1 MPKKS
6 QDKNILDNIESFI
19 RFANGIDDFSIWV
32 SNEKGAI
39 TYSDSIN
46 KITGYTSK
54 EINRLPDKIYSII
67 FEDDV
72 VNVKNSLANFLHDK
86 SRNVLQLK
94 YRIVRKDNSVS
105 WVKES
110 ITKEGNTFRN
120 KHSIKGV
127 MVNISELQEEIFSQK
142 KLVNTF
148 RDLNDAKDKFISIL
162 SHDLRAPFTSIL
174 GFAEILLNEPN
185 LSKSEQTEFLNY
197 ISDSSQNQLQL
208 INYLLD
214 WSRLQTGRLKLEP
227 VKLNAQTT
235 VYNCISSLTGN
246 SIRKNIDIQ
255 VNIKNSLFV
264 LADERLLM
272 QVINNLLSNAI
283 KFSNQDE
290 TVEISADIF
299 SNGLAEFII
308 KDNGMGISEENK
320 NKIFKVEKSFS
331 TEGTNGEKGTGLG
344 LSLVKEIVEK
354 HGGSIWFYSEL
365 GKGSE
370 FHFTIPC
377 TQKIILIVADNPI
390 ERKNIEKIIK
400 EGCSSYKLL
409 ITENGYEALEFI
421 MESPPS
427 LIIVDQ
433 NLPLMSGLHL
443 IETIRKEDRNF
454 RIPIFA
460 IVQKISEEV
469 ISVYQSLGVD
479 ELFQKPVDLLY
490 FSDVIQKKL
499 N

>member
-6 QDKNILDNIESFI
+6 QDKEIHENIENSI
-19 RFANGIDDFSIWV
+19 RLANGMDDFSFWV
-32 SNEKGAI
+32 SNDKGEI
-39 TYSDSIN
+39 TYSDGII
-46 KITGYTSK
+46 KITGYTPK
-54 EINRLPDKIYSII
+54 EINRFPDKIYNII
-67 FEDDV
+67 FEDDL
-72 VNVKNSLANFLHDK
+72 VNVRKSLSDFLPNK
-86 SRNVLQLK
+86 SLTVLK
-94 YRIVRKDNSVS
+94 ITYRINRKDKTIS

-110 ITKEGNTFRN
+110 ITKEYDSFR
-120 KHSIKGV
+120 KTHTLKGV
-127 MVNISELQEEIFSQK
+127 LINISEFQEEISSQK
-142 KLVNTF
+142 ALVNTF
-148 RDLNDAKDKFISIL
+148 KDLNDAKDKFISIL

-174 GFAEILLNEPN
+174 GFAEILINEPN
-185 LSKSEQTEFLNY
+185 LSKSEQIEFLNY

-214 WSRLQTGRLKLEP
+214 WSRLQTGRLKPDP

-255 VNIKNSLFV
+255 VNIKNSLYV
-264 LADERLLM
+264 QADERLLM

-320 NKIFKVEKSFS
+320 NKIFKVEKTFT
-331 TEGTNGEKGTGLG
+331 TEGTKGEKGTGLG

-377 TQKIILIVADNPI
+377 TQKIILIVDDNPL
-390 ERKNIEKIIK
+390 ERKKIEKIIQ
-400 EGCSSYKLL
+400 ESCSSYKLL
-409 ITENGYEALEFI
+409 IAENGYEALEFI
-421 MESPPS
+421 LESPPT
-427 LIIVDQ
+427 LIIVNQ

-469 ISVYQSLGVD
+469 IGAYQSLGVD
-479 ELFQKPVDLLY
+479 ELFQKPIDVQY

>member
-19 RFANGIDDFSIWV
+19 RFANGMDDFSIWV

-185 LSKSEQTEFLNY
+185 LSKSEQIEFLTY

-214 WSRLQTGRLKLEP
+214 WSRLQTGRLKLDP
-227 VKLNAQTT
+227 VKLNAQST

-308 KDNGMGISEENK
+308 KDNGIGISEENK
-320 NKIFKVEKSFS
+320 NKIFKVEKTFS
-331 TEGTNGEKGTGLG
+331 TEGTKGEKGTGLG

-377 TQKIILIVADNPI
+377 TQKIILVVDDNPI
-390 ERKNIEKIIK
+390 ERKKIEKIIH

-409 ITENGYEALEFI
+409 NTENGYEALEFI

-427 LIIVDQ
+427 LIIVNQ

-454 RIPIFA
+454 KIPIFA
-460 IVQKISEEV
+460 IVQKISEEI
-469 ISVYQSLGVD
+469 ISAYQNFGVD
-479 ELFQKPVDLLY
+479 ELFQKPIDEQY
-490 FSDVIQKKL
+490 FSDTIQRKL